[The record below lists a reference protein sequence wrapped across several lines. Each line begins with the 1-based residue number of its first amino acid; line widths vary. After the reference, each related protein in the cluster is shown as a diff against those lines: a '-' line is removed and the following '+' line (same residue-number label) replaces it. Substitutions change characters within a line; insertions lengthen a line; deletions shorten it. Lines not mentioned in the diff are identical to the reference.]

1 MLPRKA
7 SLGDCEIYTRC
18 RLERGLCVLTDL
30 FLKGVLEAHLFV
42 FTLFFSGKEGGCL
55 ALPRVPSCN
64 VEQPFVNQ
72 NLQACESKYAFPNLY
87 KLMASNIF
95 TRVKHRK
102 SYFVSTCSLPDSALP
117 SFYFRF
123 LNPLIV

>member
-7 SLGDCEIYTRC
+7 SLEECESYTRC
-18 RLERGLCVLTDL
+18 SLERGLCVLTDL
-30 FLKGVLEAHLFV
+30 TLKDVLEAHLFV
-42 FTLFFSGKEGGCL
+42 FTLFYPGNKGGCL

-64 VEQPFVNQ
+64 VEQPFADQ
-72 NLQACESKYAFPNLY
+72 NIQVCESKYAFPLY

-95 TRVKHRK
+95 TRVKHRN
-102 SYFVSTCSLPDSALP
+102 SYFVSTCSLPHSPLS